1 MFLSGRLFDSI
12 VDYYVFVTYMIV
24 HEKCFDKIKLLF
36 VHPVASRVDNMCHN
50 GNLVVFSDMV

>member
-1 MFLSGRLFDSI
+1 M
-12 VDYYVFVTYMIV
+12 FVTYMIV